1 MIVIRQPDGT
11 HDVHITAAE
20 AGAMQGAILR
30 ARPSGSAST
39 PDKSIRVH
47 VHAKAADAPKVQD
60 PIEVK

>member
-1 MIVIRQPDGT
+1 
-11 HDVHITAAE
+11 
-20 AGAMQGAILR
+20 MQGAILR

-39 PDKSIRVH
+39 PDNSIRVH